1 MKLKNLLV
9 LLSASF
15 ILIGCEMFTKVVEV
29 VKDPDVQVGDD
40 ADQPT
45 AITVNAIASNDVNGG
60 APIVVSIYALS
71 SDHRFYGY
79 DLYSLIGDPKDVLGP
94 TLVDVMDE
102 VSMEPG
108 EYETFGAFKMPENT
122 RYLAVIAQ
130 FGDFDGVKW
139 RDAIEVDDVGE
150 PKNVILSV
158 THNSV
163 SIRLEGK

>member
-1 MKLKNLLV
+1 MKTKSLITIASMAFLLM
-9 LLSASF
+9 S
-15 ILIGCEMFTKVVEV
+15 CEMFTKVVEV

-45 AITVNAIASNDVNGG
+45 AIEINAIASSDVNGG
-60 APIVVSIYALS
+60 APVVVSVYALS

-79 DLYSLIGDPKDVLGP
+79 DLYSLIDDPTGVLGP
-94 TLVDVMDE
+94 TLVDVLDE
-102 VSMEPG
+102 ISLEPG
-108 EYETFGAFKMPENT
+108 EYTTFGAFKMPENT

-130 FGDFDGVKW
+130 FGDFDRVKW

-150 PKNVILSV
+150 AKNAILSV

-163 SIRLEGK
+163 SIRLEGN